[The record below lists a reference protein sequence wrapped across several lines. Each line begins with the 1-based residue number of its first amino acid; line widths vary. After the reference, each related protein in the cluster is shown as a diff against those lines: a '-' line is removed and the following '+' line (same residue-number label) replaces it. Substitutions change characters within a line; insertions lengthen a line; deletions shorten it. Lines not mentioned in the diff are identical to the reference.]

1 MEATGY
7 VTLTRQSGLLREMQV
22 VANNIANSA
31 TTGFRREGVVFSE
44 FVRRAGTAPSLS
56 MALGE
61 TRRVDLAEGG
71 LVQTGGRFDFAI
83 RGDGFFLLQ
92 TPEGERLTR
101 AGAFTP
107 GPDGALM
114 TADGNRLLDAGG
126 APVVLP
132 AGAGRVMLGED
143 GTLSADGQ
151 PVARIGLWLPTD
163 PLSMRHEAGTLFS
176 AGQTVPVEGAELV
189 QGALEESNVDA
200 VAEIARMIEVQ
211 RAYELG
217 QGFLDREDE
226 RMRGMIRTLGG

>member
-7 VTLTRQSGLLREMQV
+7 VTLTRQSGLMREMQV

-44 FVRRAGTAPSLS
+44 FVRGAGPAPSLS

-61 TRRVDLAEGG
+61 TRQIDLAEGG
-71 LVQTGGRFDFAI
+71 LVQTGGSFDFAI
-83 RGDGFFLLQ
+83 RGQGFFLLQ

-101 AGAFTP
+101 AGSFTP
-107 GPDGALM
+107 GSDGALM

-132 AGAGRVMLGED
+132 AGAGQVMLGKD
-143 GTLSADGQ
+143 GTLSADGL
-151 PVARIGLWLPTD
+151 PVAQIGLWLPSD
-163 PLSMRHEAGTLFS
+163 PLTLRHTAGTLFS
-176 AGQTVPVEGAELV
+176 AGTTILAEGAELV
-189 QGALEESNVDA
+189 QGALEESNVQP